1 MAYIPEYSNI
11 FNSILKLLDG
21 GAAISRADIIDSV
34 LTGYKLTKR
43 ELADYSIN
51 GRRFNLHSSIGTV
64 LSDMEKKGIVAKDA
78 DGLYV
83 RTEEKIIAIQ
93 IEECEAEMIRLVAEA
108 PKTKQ
113 EIRNHMVDYFGT
125 DTTPSIK
132 DDNRLFVYIG
142 QILKRLVTEEA
153 FEYDGAVYSTSPERT
168 AYINDRRALLGLKA
182 SFLARIHS
190 HGGEFFEHYFLNL
203 LKRYLIHC
211 DKTVTEAYVTGG
223 TADGGIDCILKTVDS
238 LGFRETI
245 MVQTKNRVE
254 TTNETT
260 VRAFYGA
267 VCARQGSRGVFA
279 TISDFHPAA
288 TELLDSIDNCVG
300 VNGDKIFS
308 MACDTS
314 YGILRDGA
322 QLKIDNGVI

>member
-1 MAYIPEYSNI
+1 MAYIPEYTNI
-11 FNSILKLLDG
+11 FHSVLKLLDG
-21 GAAISRADIIDSV
+21 KAQSREDIIDGV
-34 LTGYKLTKR
+34 LAGYKLTKR

-51 GRRFNLHSSIGTV
+51 GRRFNLRSSVGTV

-93 IEECEAEMIRLVAEA
+93 IEECEAEIIRLVTEA
-108 PKTKQ
+108 PRTKQ
-113 EIRNHMVDYFGT
+113 EIRDSLVAYFGT

-153 FEYDGAVYSTSPERT
+153 FEYDGAVYSAKAERT

-182 SFLARIHS
+182 SFLTRIHS

-245 MVQTKNRVE
+245 MVQTKNRSE

-279 TISDFHPAA
+279 TISDFHPSA